1 MRLAC
6 KRAAPIFQRMHTISR
21 TGITSGAPLSFAQQ
35 RLWFL
40 APSPPT
46 SAASNIPLAIDL
58 DGPLD
63 VQALR
68 SAIRE
73 IVSRHDTL
81 RTTFPSH
88 RGVPYQLVQP
98 ADAFSLSFTDL
109 SGFDVERRDREV
121 DEVIT
126 AES

>member
-1 MRLAC
+1 MRLAG
-6 KRAAPIFQRMHTISR
+6 KRAAPIFERMHTISR
-21 TGITSGAPLSFAQQ
+21 TGTTSGAPLSFAQQ

-40 APSPPT
+40 DQFTPN
-46 SAASNIPLAIDL
+46 SAAYNIPLVIDL
-58 DGPLD
+58 EGPLD

-81 RTTFPSH
+81 RTTFPSD

-98 ADAFSLSFTDL
+98 ADAFS
-109 SGFDVERRDREV
+109 
-121 DEVIT
+121 
-126 AES
+126 